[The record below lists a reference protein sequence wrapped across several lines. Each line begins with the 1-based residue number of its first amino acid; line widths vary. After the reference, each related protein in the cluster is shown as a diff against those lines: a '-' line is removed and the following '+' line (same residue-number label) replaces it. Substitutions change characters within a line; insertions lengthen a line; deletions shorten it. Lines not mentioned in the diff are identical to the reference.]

1 MILLVNTSFCW
12 VNVNLKA
19 TNFVVRKLYQ
29 YNMTLILKG
38 GLIAILMLIGGYF
51 RRLICYEQ

>member
-12 VNVNLKA
+12 VNVNLK
-19 TNFVVRKLYQ
+19 TTKFVIRKLYQ

-38 GLIAILMLIGGYF
+38 GLISILMLIGGYL